1 MPALYAK
8 ATETAWKYTST
19 YANIILR
26 MGTFHIIITLL
37 VIIGKCQDA
46 GLRDTCIE
54 SRIIAEGSVSG
65 VLEGRMAVRVHTII
79 YEALLHL
86 AWKGFIS
93 WLEAHHPNQ
102 MHSVSALIDQVS
114 DARGEMSQPEFDEL
128 LSSDRLA
135 ESLILWN

>member
-1 MPALYAK
+1 M
-8 ATETAWKYTST
+8 
-19 YANIILR
+19 
-26 MGTFHIIITLL
+26 TLL
-37 VIIGKCQDA
+37 AIIGKWSQDA

-65 VLEGRMAVRVHTII
+65 MLEGRMAERVHTII

-86 AWKGFIS
+86 AWKGVNP

-102 MHSVSALIDQVS
+102 MHSVSALPDQI
-114 DARGEMSQPEFDEL
+114 RNGEMSQPEFDEL
-128 LSSDRLA
+128 LSSDGLA

>member
-1 MPALYAK
+1 
-8 ATETAWKYTST
+8 
-19 YANIILR
+19 

-37 VIIGKCQDA
+37 AIIGKWFQDA

-54 SRIIAEGSVSG
+54 SGIIAEGSVSG
-65 VLEGRMAVRVHTII
+65 VLAGRMYSRAVRVHTII

-86 AWKGFIS
+86 AWKGYIT

-102 MHSVSALIDQVS
+102 MHSVSALPDQIS